1 MNPSRSTQTHTALD
15 WLNVIQR
22 GGTEDWKRLYAL
34 CRDPDIAS
42 EVANILRLRDPDLL
56 APARLWK
63 FLLEDLHPDLR
74 VALDELHRNLG
85 V

>member
-1 MNPSRSTQTHTALD
+1 MNPSRSTDTHTALD
-15 WLNVIQR
+15 WLNLIQR

-34 CRDPDIAS
+34 CHDPAIAR
-42 EVANILRLRDPDLL
+42 EVASVLRLRDPDLL

-63 FLLEDLHPDLR
+63 FLLEDLHPGLH
-74 VALDELHRNLG
+74 VESDEHRRDLG

>member
-1 MNPSRSTQTHTALD
+1 VNPSRSTQTHTALD
-15 WLNVIQR
+15 WLNLIQR

-34 CRDPDIAS
+34 CRGPRIAS
-42 EVANILRLRDPDLL
+42 EVAGILRLHDPDLV

-63 FLLEDLHPDLR
+63 FLLEDLHPGLQ
-74 VALDELHRNLG
+74 VEWDEERRDLG